1 MEKTAS
7 GGELSRL
14 MLAIKTLLSERRN
27 LPAIVF
33 DEIDSG
39 ISGETASKVADIM
52 HRISKNTQ
60 VIAITHLPQTAAKA
74 DFQFKVSKNEVN
86 DKTETKVE
94 LLSFE
99 QRVWEIATL
108 LSCGKPTEAALAN
121 AQELLAQKI
130 K

>member
-1 MEKTAS
+1 
-7 GGELSRL
+7 